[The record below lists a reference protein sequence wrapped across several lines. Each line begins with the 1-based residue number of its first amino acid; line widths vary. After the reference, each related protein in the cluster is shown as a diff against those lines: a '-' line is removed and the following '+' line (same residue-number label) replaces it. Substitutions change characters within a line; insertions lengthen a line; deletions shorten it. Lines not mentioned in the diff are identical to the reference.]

1 MLKNLKKTIM
11 KVLRRFPW
19 ALGLI
24 YKIVRIFQNKH
35 AVGVLG
41 VVLDHKGRVLMV
53 EHAFHVE
60 HPWGL
65 PGGWV
70 DKNESPAETLKREY
84 QEELS
89 IRVEIEQI
97 LQAEQVDYDRNHI
110 DVAYLC
116 STDEEVGEL
125 SFELVSY
132 RWVEQSEVEAL
143 PLDRFT
149 RDSIRLAYEQK
160 FSSISVN
167 KT

>member
-1 MLKNLKKTIM
+1 MSKTLKKQIM
-11 KVLRRFPW
+11 KVLVRFPW
-19 ALGLI
+19 ALALI

-41 VVLDHKGRVLMV
+41 VVLDDQGRVLMV

-60 HPWGL
+60 RPWGL

-89 IRVEIEQI
+89 IHIEVVQI

-116 STDEEVGEL
+116 STQDTVGEL
-125 SFELVSY
+125 SFELLNY
-132 RWVEQSEVEAL
+132 RWYEQSEVESL

-149 RDSIRLAYEQK
+149 RDSIRLAYEK
-160 FSSISVN
+160 KSGD
-167 KT
+167 